1 MLHEGLRVEESI
13 IFLGELGELLVSLQ
27 HFLLSVM
34 ELFKGRKNSLVE
46 IVNRYYLGSICLVRS
61 MNACVAGGTLVSLWS
76 RKVKKKKKKPRIR
89 THFAIPGKTFVLLG
103 IIGLESDL
111 QFNALYKVALLFV
124 IASASSSYIEPRML
138 DTERLLELRHAV
150 SGCLSSGKHNQL
162 T

>member
-34 ELFKGRKNSLVE
+34 ELFKGRKKSLVE

-61 MNACVAGGTLVSLWS
+61 MNACVA
-76 RKVKKKKKKPRIR
+76 

-111 QFNALYKVALLFV
+111 QFNALYKVALLFI